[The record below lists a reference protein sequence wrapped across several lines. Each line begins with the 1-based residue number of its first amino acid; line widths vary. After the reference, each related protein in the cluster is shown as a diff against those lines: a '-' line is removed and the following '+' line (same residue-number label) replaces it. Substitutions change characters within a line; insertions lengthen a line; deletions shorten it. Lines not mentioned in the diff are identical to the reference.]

1 MSQTPILK
9 FLLLVSRWEHAFHG
23 LDMTDKQKK
32 TKRGGERQSLQ
43 SQVTSKLKLIKG
55 EDHTIQRYFL
65 DVLTPCPFYFKFCLK
80 FLLFTP
86 SPLSCRVESSLPE
99 YRRVLSSALL
109 HVYNRIAGF
118 TSIAVN
124 VAINK
129 FLRKQNVF
137 TWWAPV
143 TQYREREG
151 RGGAADEIVLPETHC
166 RTLASVVKPRLGQYT
181 LCCCCCFSFQGRNRK
196 YIPE

>member
-1 MSQTPILK
+1 M
-9 FLLLVSRWEHAFHG
+9 A
-23 LDMTDKQKK
+23 DKQKK
-32 TKRGGERQSLQ
+32 TKRWGERQSLQ

-55 EDHTIQRYFL
+55 NDHTTQRYFL
-65 DVLTPCPFYFKFCLK
+65 GVLTPCPFYFKFCLK

-143 TQYREREG
+143 TQYRERGG
-151 RGGAADEIVLPETHC
+151 RGAAEEIVLPETHC

>member
-9 FLLLVSRWEHAFHG
+9 FLLLVSRWEHAFYG
-23 LDMTDKQKK
+23 LDMADKQKK
-32 TKRGGERQSLQ
+32 TKRWGERQSLQ

-65 DVLTPCPFYFKFCLK
+65 DVLTPYPFYFKFCLK

-143 TQYREREG
+143 TQYRERGG
-151 RGGAADEIVLPETHC
+151 RGGRRRMKLFYLKRIVGH
-166 RTLASVVKPRLGQYT
+166 
-181 LCCCCCFSFQGRNRK
+181 
-196 YIPE
+196 

>member
-1 MSQTPILK
+1 MRTCFLRARHGRQT
-9 FLLLVSRWEHAFHG
+9 
-23 LDMTDKQKK
+23 KK
-32 TKRGGERQSLQ
+32 DQERGRETERE
-43 SQVTSKLKLIKG
+43 KLKLIKG
-55 EDHTIQRYFL
+55 KDHTIQRYFL

-80 FLLFTP
+80 FLLFTR
-86 SPLSCRVESSLPE
+86 SPLSCRVESPLPE

-124 VAINK
+124 VAIINK

-143 TQYREREG
+143 TQDRERGG
-151 RGGAADEIVLPETHC
+151 RGG
-166 RTLASVVKPRLGQYT
+166 GGWN
-181 LCCCCCFSFQGRNRK
+181 CFTWNAL
-196 YIPE
+196 

>member
-1 MSQTPILK
+1 MLSTGSTWQTN
-9 FLLLVSRWEHAFHG
+9 
-23 LDMTDKQKK
+23 KK
-32 TKRGGERQSLQ
+32 RPREGERDRVCSRRSLRNLNL
-43 SQVTSKLKLIKG
+43 LKEKITQYS
-55 EDHTIQRYFL
+55 TIQRYFL
-65 DVLTPCPFYFKFCLK
+65 DVLTPCPFYLKFCLK

-143 TQYREREG
+143 TQYRERGG
-151 RGGAADEIVLPETHC
+151 RGGGG
-166 RTLASVVKPRLGQYT
+166 RGVKLFFLKRLVGH
-181 LCCCCCFSFQGRNRK
+181 
-196 YIPE
+196 

>member
-1 MSQTPILK
+1 MLSTGSTWQTN
-9 FLLLVSRWEHAFHG
+9 
-23 LDMTDKQKK
+23 KK
-32 TKRGGERQSLQ
+32 RPRDGERDRVCSRRSLRNLNL
-43 SQVTSKLKLIKG
+43 LKEMITQYNG
-55 EDHTIQRYFL
+55 IFL
-65 DVLTPCPFYFKFCLK
+65 MFWPLALFYFKFCLK
-80 FLLFTP
+80 FLLFTR
-86 SPLSCRVESSLPE
+86 SPLSCRVESPLPE

-143 TQYREREG
+143 TQYRERGG
-151 RGGAADEIVLPETHC
+151 RGAADEIVLPETHC

>member
-1 MSQTPILK
+1 MRTCFLRARHGRQTK
-9 FLLLVSRWEHAFHG
+9 KDQEMGRETEFCSR
-23 LDMTDKQKK
+23 
-32 TKRGGERQSLQ
+32 RSLGNF
-43 SQVTSKLKLIKG
+43 KLIKG
-55 EDHTIQRYFL
+55 NDHTKQRYFL

-80 FLLFTP
+80 FLLFTR
-86 SPLSCRVESSLPE
+86 SPLSCRVESLLPE

-109 HVYNRIAGF
+109 HVYNSIAGF

-143 TQYREREG
+143 TQDRERGG
-151 RGGAADEIVLPETHC
+151 RGG
-166 RTLASVVKPRLGQYT
+166 G
-181 LCCCCCFSFQGRNRK
+181 G
-196 YIPE
+196 